1 METAILRVVLGL
13 TGLFI
18 LWVRETDAWKLYKRI
33 TKWQRRALLEKTQSI
48 VTIAMLPDQ
57 TKKGRMEK

>member
-18 LWVRETDAWKLYKRI
+18 LWVRETDTWKLYKRI
-33 TKWQRRALLEKTQSI
+33 TKWQRRAVQ
-48 VTIAMLPDQ
+48 
-57 TKKGRMEK
+57 